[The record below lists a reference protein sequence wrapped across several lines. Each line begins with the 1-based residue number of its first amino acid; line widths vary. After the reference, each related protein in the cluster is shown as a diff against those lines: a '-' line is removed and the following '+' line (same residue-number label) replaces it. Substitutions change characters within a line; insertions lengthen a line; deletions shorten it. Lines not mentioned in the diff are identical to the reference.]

1 MSREHELDCDKLGRI
16 YIATL
21 WARFFVRCA
30 IFGVLP
36 VTVIAAAILLYVWAA
51 GRNDDLLAAQL
62 TVATLAGYLLS
73 LAIILYL
80 TFRSCNRVWKSI
92 AYGFMTFV
100 CFTGCAAFIQ
110 AVLTL
115 ILSEKL
121 PEPEDAFF
129 ALFDMHVMAPWII
142 GAGLLAI
149 AVASFAWRLIRP
161 KDVLGSLPTD
171 RLGAIGLLGGPP
183 ALAVITKGRGRSLLL
198 FCIGIIALNAGWFTS
213 MVAMPDNMAPE
224 YAWLSERFDYGLIVA
239 GAVLTLLGL
248 PIIWIAGKDIAVTAA
263 TSVKNYQSP
272 PIVFL
277 RSFKDDLVTFKPSWS
292 DLIVQTLSGS
302 IELGVVNMQMWG
314 VKEKDRAEGR
324 VESGLRGTL
333 DFMLFAHFSTYGP
346 MVAIGSP
353 NQTTSMFGVPRDFH
367 QGDDWQI
374 AVTDYCTKASAII
387 VAVDDTPGL
396 GWELDMLQAKGFV
409 DKVLFI
415 ATDRFREPKRN
426 TDLWS
431 YVFQRVGLAG
441 ADGPMPDG
449 QGAKGPE
456 PVDGEG
462 ICAVFTAPD
471 GATCIARTRRFR
483 RSGFHMAVRWF
494 FRIRLGK

>member
-1 MSREHELDCDKLGRI
+1 MDHRRRS
-16 YIATL
+16 
-21 WARFFVRCA
+21 ARVRRGK
-30 IFGVLP
+30 FR
-36 VTVIAAAILLYVWAA
+36 AAVDQTA
-51 GRNDDLLAAQL
+51 GRLE
-62 TVATLAGYLLS
+62 
-73 LAIILYL
+73 
-80 TFRSCNRVWKSI
+80 R
-92 AYGFMTFV
+92 
-100 CFTGCAAFIQ
+100 
-110 AVLTL
+110 
-115 ILSEKL
+115 
-121 PEPEDAFF
+121 
-129 ALFDMHVMAPWII
+129 
-142 GAGLLAI
+142 
-149 AVASFAWRLIRP
+149 
-161 KDVLGSLPTD
+161 LPTD
-171 RLGAIGLLGGPP
+171 RLGAIGLIGGPP
-183 ALAVITKGRGRSLLL
+183 ALAVITKGRGRALLL

-213 MVAMPDNMAPE
+213 MVSMPDNTAPE
-224 YAWLSERFDYGLIVA
+224 YTWLSERLEYVVIIA
-239 GAVLTLLGL
+239 GTVLSLLGL
-248 PIIWIAGKDIAVTAA
+248 PIIWIAGKDVAVTAA
-263 TSVKNYQSP
+263 TSVKNYQAP

-292 DLIVQTLSGS
+292 DLTVQTLSGS
-302 IELGVVNMQMWG
+302 IELGVVNMQF
-314 VKEKDRAEGR
+314 ER
-324 VESGLRGTL
+324 SFRGTL
-333 DFMLFAHFSTYGP
+333 GFLLFAHFSTYGP

-415 ATDRFREPKRN
+415 ATDRFREAKRN
-426 TDLWS
+426 ADLWS

-456 PVDGEG
+456 PVDGAG

-471 GATCIARTRRFR
+471 GATCIAHTRRFR

-494 FRIRLGK
+494 FRTRLGK

>member
-1 MSREHELDCDKLGRI
+1 MSREHELDCDKLGRV

-21 WARFFVRCA
+21 WARFIVRCA
-30 IFGVLP
+30 IFGMLP
-36 VTVIAAAILLYVWAA
+36 ISVVAAAILLYVWAA
-51 GRNDDLLAAQL
+51 GRSDDLLAAQL

-100 CFTGCAAFIQ
+100 CFMGCAAFIQ

-115 ILSEKL
+115 LLSVKS
-121 PEPEDAFF
+121 PEPEDDFF
-129 ALFDMHVMAPWII
+129 ALFDLHIMVPWII
-142 GAGLLAI
+142 GAGLLVI
-149 AVASFAWRLIRP
+149 AVASFVWRSIRP
-161 KDVLGSLPTD
+161 QDVLGSLPTD
-171 RLGAIGLLGGPP
+171 RFGAIGLLGGPP
-183 ALAVITKGRGRSLLL
+183 ALAVITKGRGRALLL

-213 MVAMPDNMAPE
+213 MVAMPDDIAPE
-224 YAWLSERFDYGLIVA
+224 YASLAARFEYGIIIA
-239 GAVLTLLGL
+239 STVLGILGIY
-248 PIIWIAGKDIAVTAA
+248 IIWIAGKDIAVTAA
-263 TSVKNYQSP
+263 TSVKNDQAP

-302 IELGVVNMQMWG
+302 IEHGVVNMQLWG

-324 VESGLRGTL
+324 AESGLRGTL

-374 AVTDYCTKASAII
+374 AVTDYCARASAII

-396 GWELDMLQAKGFV
+396 GWELDMLRAKGFV

-415 ATDRFREPKRN
+415 ATDRFREAKRN
-426 TDLWS
+426 ADLWS

-441 ADGPMPDG
+441 TDGPMPDG
-449 QGAKGPE
+449 QGAKGPAT
-456 PVDGEG
+456 VDGAG

-494 FRIRLGK
+494 FRTRLER